1 MSRDVT
7 ELWQQLNN
15 INNLASA
22 AQNALGL
29 PFRPALLMDI
39 GRAREAVSSIIME
52 NRILLNAIS
61 IISTGKLDLDG
72 TKKLAKNTL
81 SRCKVI
87 END

>member
-61 IISTGKLDLDG
+61 IISVGELDLDG
-72 TKKLAKNTL
+72 TKKLAKHTL
-81 SRCKVI
+81 SRVKMI